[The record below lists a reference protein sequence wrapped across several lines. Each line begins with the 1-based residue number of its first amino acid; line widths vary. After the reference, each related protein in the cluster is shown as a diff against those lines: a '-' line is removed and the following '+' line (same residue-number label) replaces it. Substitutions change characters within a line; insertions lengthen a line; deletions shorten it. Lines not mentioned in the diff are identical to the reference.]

1 MTWVMEPLGDSA
13 VVIEFGSIIDKSILE
28 KVTVAVAV
36 IEQHPFD
43 GYIECIPSF
52 TTVTVFYDLDQIN
65 LHDLY
70 SWTEQ
75 QNTDKEV
82 SVFDYVCFLIQQSLV
97 SIILPSEDNIQ
108 STSSAESQYRNHVI
122 QPVHKVI
129 DIPVCYGNEYGPD
142 LEYVA
147 TYNHLSV
154 EEVIAIHCSCEYLIY
169 AIGFAPGFPY
179 MGGMSTK
186 IATPRKATP
195 RLVIPAGSV
204 GIAGTQTGIYPL
216 ATPGGWQLIGRTP
229 LTLFRPNQHP
239 PVLLASGMSIRFRA
253 IDEEE
258 YHYLQQLHPLTEEGI

>member
-1 MTWVMEPLGDSA
+1 MTWVMQPLGDSA
-13 VVIEFGSIIDKSILE
+13 VVIEFGTTIDQQILK
-28 KVTVAVAV
+28 KVTLAVTQ
-36 IEQHPFD
+36 IEQYPFD

-52 TTVTVFYDLDQIN
+52 TTVTVFYDLDRIS

-70 SWTEQ
+70 LWTEQ
-75 QNTDKEV
+75 QNINSEV
-82 SVFDYVCFLIQQSLV
+82 SIFDYVCFLIRQSLLSTTLLSENDALPT
-97 SIILPSEDNIQ
+97 SIIATE
-108 STSSAESQYRNHVI
+108 YRNHVTK
-122 QPVHKVI
+122 PVPKVI

-142 LEYVA
+142 LEHVA
-147 TYNHLSV
+147 TYHDLAI
-154 EEVIAIHCSCEYLIY
+154 EEVIAIHSSCEYLIY

-179 MGGMSTK
+179 MGGMSTQ

-239 PVLLASGMSIRFRA
+239 PVLLESGMSIRFRA

-258 YHYLQQLHPLTEEGI
+258 YHYIQQLHLLAEEGI